1 MAEKYIISVD
11 QSTQGTKALLFDES
25 GSLLKRTDKAHRQII
40 NEKGWVSHD
49 SAEIYRNTVE
59 VVKCLV
65 EESGIDKEKV
75 VGIGISNQRETSL
88 AWDKVTGEPL
98 GHAIVW
104 QCARAVDICER
115 VEQKGE
121 AENIRRKTGINLSPY
136 FPASKIAWI
145 LENVEGAKEKAEK
158 KEICH
163 GTVDSWLI
171 FKLTGGK
178 SYKTDYSNAS
188 RTQLFNIFDLKW
200 DEEICGLFGIDP
212 ENLAEVVDSDSDFG
226 ETDVEGLFPK
236 PIPIHGVLGD
246 SHGSLFG
253 QGCLKSG
260 MIKSTYGTGSSI
272 MMNIGEK
279 PVLSTHGVVTSL
291 AWSMGGK
298 VSYVLEGNL
307 SYTGATIT
315 WLKDDLKIIE
325 SPAETE
331 KLARQA
337 AANDSLYLVPA
348 FSGLGAPYWD
358 SCAAAAIVGMTRT
371 TGKAEVVRAGVECI
385 AYQITDIIKA
395 MSEDADGYNIYAA
408 KCGDKMKHV
417 KTVKGNAKSS
427 YTISGIGKN
436 KIDKKANYKVQVRAY
451 RTVNGKKKLL
461 AKSMTYHIAGEAQK
475 SYTNAKALKI
485 AKKKIAL
492 KKGAS
497 KKITVKI
504 IKQNSRKK
512 LLSKKH
518 VALCRYY
525 SSDKS
530 IASVSGNGVVKGRKK
545 GTCTIYA
552 VAANG
557 VKKGVK
563 VTVR

>member
-1 MAEKYIISVD
+1 MAEKYIISID

-25 GSLLKRTDKAHRQII
+25 GSLIKRTDKAHKQII

-49 SAEIYRNTVE
+49 SAEIYKNTVE
-59 VVKCLV
+59 VVKRLV
-65 EESGIDKEKV
+65 EESGIDKDKV

-88 AWDKVTGEPL
+88 AWDRVTGEPL

-115 VEQKGE
+115 VEKMGK
-121 AENIRRKTGINLSPY
+121 AENIRKRTGINLSPY

-163 GTVDSWLI
+163 GTVDSWLVY
-171 FKLTGGK
+171 KLTGGR

-188 RTQLFNIFDLKW
+188 RTQLFNIFELRW
-200 DEEICGLFGIDP
+200 DEDICKLFGIDP
-212 ENLAEVVDSDSDFG
+212 ANLAEVVDSDSNFG
-226 ETDVEGLFPK
+226 ETDFEGLFRK

-298 VSYVLEGNL
+298 VNYVLEGNL
-307 SYTGATIT
+307 NYTGATIT
-315 WLKDDLKIIE
+315 WLKDDLKLID

-331 KLARQA
+331 KLAKEA
-337 AANDSLYLVPA
+337 VSDDSLYLIPA

-358 SCAAAAIVGMTRT
+358 SHASAAIVGMTRT
-371 TGKAEVVRAGVECI
+371 TGKAEVVRAGIECI
-385 AYQITDIIKA
+385 AYQITDIVKA
-395 MSEDADGYNIYAA
+395 MSEDAGITVSELRVDG
-408 KCGDKMKHV
+408 GP
-417 KTVKGNAKSS
+417 TRNAYLMQFQSDIAEANVQVPDS
-427 YTISGIGKN
+427 EELSGIGP
-436 KIDKKANYKVQVRAY
+436 AY
-451 RTVNGKKKLL
+451 AAGLALGVWDERIFEKLKRVKYEPKMDREL
-461 AKSMTYHIAGEAQK
+461 RD
-475 SYTNAKALKI
+475 
-485 AKKKIAL
+485 
-492 KKGAS
+492 S
-497 KKITVKI
+497 KY
-504 IKQNSRKK
+504 QGW
-512 LLSKKH
+512 LS
-518 VALCRYY
+518 
-525 SSDKS
+525 
-530 IASVSGNGVVKGRKK
+530 
-545 GTCTIYA
+545 A
-552 VAANG
+552 VHR
-557 VKKGVK
+557 VLTK
-563 VTVR
+563 

>member
-59 VVKCLV
+59 VVKRLV

-171 FKLTGGK
+171 FKLTGGR

-188 RTQLFNIFDLKW
+188 RTQLFDIFDLKW

-307 SYTGATIT
+307 NYTGATIT
-315 WLKDDLKIIE
+315 WLKDDLKLIE

-331 KLARQA
+331 KLAREA
-337 AANDSLYLVPA
+337 VANDSLYLVPA

-358 SCAAAAIVGMTRT
+358 SRAAAAIVGMTRT

-385 AYQITDIIKA
+385 AYQITDIVKA
-395 MSEDADGYNIYAA
+395 MSEDAGVTVGELRVDGGPTKNAYLMQFQSDIAEAA
-408 KCGDKMKHV
+408 VQVPD
-417 KTVKGNAKSS
+417 SEEL
-427 YTISGIGKN
+427 SGIGPAYAAGLALGVWDE
-436 KIDKKANYKVQVRAY
+436 KIFDKLKRVKYEPKMEKELRDTKYQGWLGAVQRVL
-451 RTVNGKKKLL
+451 TK
-461 AKSMTYHIAGEAQK
+461 
-475 SYTNAKALKI
+475 
-485 AKKKIAL
+485 
-492 KKGAS
+492 
-497 KKITVKI
+497 
-504 IKQNSRKK
+504 
-512 LLSKKH
+512 
-518 VALCRYY
+518 
-525 SSDKS
+525 
-530 IASVSGNGVVKGRKK
+530 
-545 GTCTIYA
+545 
-552 VAANG
+552 
-557 VKKGVK
+557 
-563 VTVR
+563 